1 MLTTGRARL
10 LWVAGLAT
18 AVSLFIALVPGH
30 RGWFDVG
37 VYYGTVNDWVH
48 AGGGIYDYLKPGTH
62 YGFTYPPFAAVAM
75 LPMSLLGWHTVVV
88 AHTALTAVACAALL
102 YWLVDPIARDH
113 GWHRLFVSGLGA
125 CALAMLQPARDTV
138 SFGQVNLLLV
148 ALVWADAQLLARGG
162 GRRLGR
168 WAGIGIGLAAAIKI
182 TPAVFIVF
190 LLLAGRRR
198 AAATAAATAATATA
212 VSALVAPAPSLTFW
226 TGALWHTS
234 RVGDTAYIS
243 NQSLLGALARWSA
256 TPNRALWLIAVV
268 AVLALW
274 AWRVR
279 RAVRAGDLAGGFA
292 LTGLVACL
300 VSPITWVHHLVWA
313 IPALAITVRVALAE
327 AAARRRRLLWGT
339 GTAYVILC
347 SSVVWLWW
355 YHHSGLGGLLG
366 GSAYVWVTLA
376 LLVGMPLR
384 PAKTAVTVPVPV
396 AVGAGLPVVP
406 TAAVSVLVTSAAEAD
421 ERVLSPAVHST
432 ANRESISVLAARP

>member
-10 LWVAGLAT
+10 LCLAGLAT
-18 AVSLFIALVPGH
+18 AVALFIALVPGH
-30 RGWFDVG
+30 RGWFDVS
-37 VYYGTVNDWVH
+37 VYYGTVDDWVH

-88 AHTALTAVACAALL
+88 VHTALTAAACAALV
-102 YWLVDPIARDH
+102 YWLVDPIAREH
-113 GWHRLFVSGLGA
+113 GWSRWFSFGLGA

-148 ALVWADAQLLARGG
+148 ALVWADVQLLARGA
-162 GRRLGR
+162 GRFGR
-168 WAGIGIGLAAAIKI
+168 WAGVGIGLAAAVKL
-182 TPAVFIVF
+182 TPAVFIVL

-198 AAATAAATAATATA
+198 AAATAAATAAAATA
-212 VSALVAPAPSLTFW
+212 VAALVAPAPSLAFW
-226 TGALWHTS
+226 TGALWQTS
-234 RVGDTAYIS
+234 RVGDLAYIS
-243 NQSLLGALARWSA
+243 NQSLLGALARLRD
-256 TPNRALWLIAVV
+256 TPPDRVVWLVAVV
-268 AVLALW
+268 AVLVLW

-279 RAVRAGDLAGGFA
+279 RAARAGDLAGGFA

-313 IPALAITVRVALAE
+313 VPALAVTVRVALSRP
-327 AAARRRRLLWGT
+327 AARRRRLLWGA

-376 LLVGMPLR
+376 LLVLMPVR
-384 PAKTAVTVPVPV
+384 PAPAPVPVPV
-396 AVGAGLPVVP
+396 VAGR
-406 TAAVSVLVTSAAEAD
+406 
-421 ERVLSPAVHST
+421 ERVLSPAVH
-432 ANRESISVLAARP
+432 AAAERESVSVLAARP

>member
-1 MLTTGRARL
+1 MVTTGRARL
-10 LWVAGLAT
+10 LCVAGLAT

-75 LPMSLLGWHTVVV
+75 LPMSLLGWHTVVAV
-88 AHTALTAVACAALL
+88 HTVLTAAACAALL
-102 YWLVDPIARDH
+102 YWLVDPIAREH
-113 GWHRLFVSGLGA
+113 GWNRPFVYGLGA
-125 CALAMLQPARDTV
+125 CALAMLQPVRDTV

-148 ALVWADAQLLARGG
+148 ALVWADAQLLARGA
-162 GRRLGR
+162 GRRGGR
-168 WAGIGIGLAAAIKI
+168 WAGVGIGLAAAIKI

-198 AAATAAATAATATA
+198 AAATAAATAAAATA
-212 VSALVAPAPSLTFW
+212 VAALVAPGPSLAFW

-234 RVGDTAYIS
+234 RVGDLAYIS
-243 NQSLLGALARWSA
+243 NQSLLGALARLHPAAPSRIA
-256 TPNRALWLIAVV
+256 WLVAVV

-274 AWRVR
+274 AVRAR

-313 IPALAITVRVALAE
+313 VPALAVTAQVALAQ

-339 GTAYVILC
+339 ATAYAILC

-355 YHHSGLGGLLG
+355 YHFDGLGGLLG
-366 GSAYVWVTLA
+366 GSAYVWVTLG
-376 LLVGMPLR
+376 LLAFMPLR
-384 PAKTAVTVPVPV
+384 AAAPAPAAPVPAVREQAPVLV
-396 AVGAGLPVVP
+396 AGA
-406 TAAVSVLVTSAAEAD
+406 TAAE
-421 ERVLSPAVHST
+421 ERVPSPAVH
-432 ANRESISVLAARP
+432 AAADRESISVLAARR